1 VSSGW
6 NRTDGTHQLLI
17 CADDDNILVEN
28 LNIINKE
35 TEALQYERASK
46 SFRTEPIM
54 KYTLTFDSTR
64 FCSLQRVMVAKLAR
78 LTHKIAIQLHLV
90 AKSCTICSTRSR
102 RPVRKLWLH
111 LSILRYVGRW
121 SRIESE
127 ECVWLY
133 VVTIMQ
139 EESHNIKTADK
150 TFEIM
155 VEFKYLGPMTTNQ
168 KHFR

>member
-1 VSSGW
+1 MLIALQRCFEMCHQDGIEL
-6 NRTDGTHQLLI
+6 NGTHQPLVY
-17 CADDDNILVEN
+17 AEDDNILVEN
-28 LNIINKE
+28 MNTIRKD

-111 LSILRYVGRW
+111 PIIRRYVGRW
-121 SRIESE
+121 SRIDRR
-127 ECVWLY
+127 ECVRLCL
-133 VVTIMQ
+133 VTTMQ
-139 EESHNIKTADK
+139 EESHNVKTADK
-150 TFEIM
+150 SFEM
-155 VEFKYLGPMTTNQ
+155 W
-168 KHFR
+168 